1 MIKNK
6 YEKYIYILYMTTIV
20 KKEDLELKKYY
31 RKLKLDIIE
40 YLDKE
45 EADKLDLDKPIYGD
59 EEGYFRIVEKQEDGY
74 IVKFMNL
81 ENFRR
86 RAVIDG
92 DIDNEDFE
100 ILKPLVKKIKN
111 QDLDLEDM
119 DNEYAEITLTRIIK
133 ELLEQYRSNG
143 KKGIKLQKK
152 KSVEKPAPEEAS
164 KEERAIMKLMD
175 EPETLLGGLGG
186 RALYEAEARILIKTQ
201 NFQEIRDIIKRGT
214 QQEITEFLLDNDIA
228 MERFEKEFGVEN
240 PFEDGD
246 KKKLKKFQKVL
257 DDIVEEKDNPDKLG
271 MLNYVSLYMTWDMF
285 REAARSIDDTLGI
298 RRRIDFSVRVPDDY
312 GEQGFKSHWLIED
325 KKKGEKYQTFQDL
338 ILLHNRLII
347 IQENRSLLPIEEK
360 ELELIKS
367 KIDFIKIEYFRNN
380 VKKSIE
386 MNLKAIKKP
395 AFKDR
400 VDKIKKDIEEDKEDI
415 KGREDKLKPLL
426 KKINELQNT
435 NYDLDDLVLLN
446 KMELGSSVSI
456 PDRKKVIDESFI
468 EGSQNYKKGK
478 KIKITPN

>member
-1 MIKNK
+1 
-6 YEKYIYILYMTTIV
+6 MTTIV
-20 KKEDLELKKYY
+20 KKEDLELTKYY
-31 RKLKLDIIE
+31 RKVKLDISE
-40 YLDKE
+40 YVDKE
-45 EADKLDLDKPIYGD
+45 EAEKLDLDKPIYGD
-59 EEGYFRIVEKQEDGY
+59 EEGYFKVVDKQDDGY

-81 ENFRR
+81 ENFRL
-86 RAVIDG
+86 RAVLEG
-92 DIDNEDFE
+92 NIDNEDFE
-100 ILKPLVKKIKN
+100 IRKTFTKKIKN
-111 QDLDLEDM
+111 QDLDLDDM

-133 ELLEQYRSNG
+133 ELLAQYRSNG

-152 KSVEKPAPEEAS
+152 KSVEKPAPEELP
-164 KEERAIMKLMD
+164 KEERAIKKLMD

-186 RALYEAEARILIKTQ
+186 RALYEAAAGILINTQ
-201 NFQEIRDIIKRGT
+201 KFQETRDIIKRGT

-257 DDIVEEKDNPDKLG
+257 DDIVEEKDNPDKFG
-271 MLNYVSLYMTWDMF
+271 MLNYVSLYMTWNMF
-285 REAARSIDDTLGI
+285 REAKGFTDFLQHNI
-298 RRRIDFSVRVPDDY
+298 RERIDFSVRVPDDY

-325 KKKGEKYQTFQDL
+325 QRKGEKYQTYQDL
-338 ILLHNRLII
+338 VLLRDNLIRT
-347 IQENRSLLPIEEK
+347 QENRSLLPIEEK
-360 ELELIKS
+360 ELELINTKLDFSTKEYYKNLNKS
-367 KIDFIKIEYFRNN
+367 
-380 VKKSIE
+380 SIE
-386 MNLKAIKKP
+386 RNLVAIKKP

-400 VDKIKKDIEEDKEDI
+400 VDKIKKLIEEEKEEIKEREDI
-415 KGREDKLKPLL
+415 QKPLL

-446 KMELGSSVSI
+446 KMELG
-456 PDRKKVIDESFI
+456 DRSTGTITYKKKVIDKSFI

>member
-1 MIKNK
+1 
-6 YEKYIYILYMTTIV
+6 MTTIV

-152 KSVEKPAPEEAS
+152 KSVEKPAPEELP
-164 KEERAIMKLMD
+164 KEERAIKKLMD
-175 EPETLLGGLGG
+175 EPERYTT
-186 RALYEAEARILIKTQ
+186 R
-201 NFQEIRDIIKRGT
+201 
-214 QQEITEFLLDNDIA
+214 
-228 MERFEKEFGVEN
+228 
-240 PFEDGD
+240 
-246 KKKLKKFQKVL
+246 
-257 DDIVEEKDNPDKLG
+257 
-271 MLNYVSLYMTWDMF
+271 NY
-285 REAARSIDDTLGI
+285 
-298 RRRIDFSVRVPDDY
+298 
-312 GEQGFKSHWLIED
+312 
-325 KKKGEKYQTFQDL
+325 
-338 ILLHNRLII
+338 
-347 IQENRSLLPIEEK
+347 
-360 ELELIKS
+360 
-367 KIDFIKIEYFRNN
+367 
-380 VKKSIE
+380 
-386 MNLKAIKKP
+386 
-395 AFKDR
+395 
-400 VDKIKKDIEEDKEDI
+400 
-415 KGREDKLKPLL
+415 
-426 KKINELQNT
+426 
-435 NYDLDDLVLLN
+435 
-446 KMELGSSVSI
+446 
-456 PDRKKVIDESFI
+456 
-468 EGSQNYKKGK
+468 
-478 KIKITPN
+478 